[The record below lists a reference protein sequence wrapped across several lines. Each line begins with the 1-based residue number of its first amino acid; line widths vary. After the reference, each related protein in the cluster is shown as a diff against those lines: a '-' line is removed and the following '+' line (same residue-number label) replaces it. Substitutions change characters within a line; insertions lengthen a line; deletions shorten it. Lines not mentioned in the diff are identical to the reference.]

1 MPDPLP
7 ESVKLERLA
16 LVSELQRSIVA
27 ARNSARIGKTV
38 EVLVDRLAESG
49 DGESQIAARMRSQAI
64 EIDGLTY
71 LTGSDVA
78 LAPGDLAL
86 ATVTNADDADVWA
99 EARSVVRPASRPF
112 KRDEAVALDLQTA
125 WGR

>member
-1 MPDPLP
+1 
-7 ESVKLERLA
+7 
-16 LVSELQRSIVA
+16 
-27 ARNSARIGKTV
+27 
-38 EVLVDRLAESG
+38 
-49 DGESQIAARMRSQAI
+49 MRSQAI

-71 LTGSDVA
+71 LSGPDVA

-99 EARSVVRPASRPF
+99 EAQSVIRPARRPF
-112 KRDEAVALDLQTA
+112 ERDEAVALDLHTA